1 MRRSLAIFL
10 LAAAFGCGGKS
21 KQDGIALSHDPISVR
36 GWIADVEGSP
46 NAPFHTAETESAR
59 KMELYQST
67 NVWIDGAPYISGGVA
82 ENGSFI
88 LLDVPPGNVT
98 INFAA
103 PGAPDAKLVLQNIP
117 GNADVFVP
125 ALLLKRGGVELLQP
139 ADAKVRMAAQIDKP
153 RPTGRT
159 AILAGH
165 PFPVIDTPMKQ
176 MTDRLDFPKRPSNAA
191 PVATVK

>member
-1 MRRSLAIFL
+1 MRPGFAIL
-10 LAAAFGCGGKS
+10 LLVALGCGGA
-21 KQDGIALSHDPISVR
+21 KQEGLALSREPISVR

-59 KMELYQST
+59 KANIYQST

-103 PGAPDAKLVLQNIP
+103 PGAPDAKLVLQNVP

-139 ADAKVRMAAQIDKP
+139 SETKVRMAARIDKP
-153 RPTGRT
+153 RPNGKT
-159 AILAGH
+159 AILAGR
-165 PFPVIDTPMKQ
+165 PFPVIDTPMGQ
-176 MTDRLDFPKRPSNAA
+176 MTDRLDFPKPPGSSM
-191 PVATVK
+191 PLATVK

>member
-1 MRRSLAIFL
+1 MRRPFLILL
-10 LAAAFGCGGKS
+10 LAALGCGGNA
-21 KQDGIALSHDPISVR
+21 KQDGIVLSHDPISVR

-59 KMELYQST
+59 KANLYQST

-103 PGAPDAKLVLQNIP
+103 PGAPDAKLVLQNVP
-117 GNADVFVP
+117 GNADVFIP

-139 ADAKVRMAAQIDKP
+139 AETKVRMAAKVDKP
-153 RPTGRT
+153 RPTGKT
-159 AILAGH
+159 AILGGH
-165 PFPVIDTPMKQ
+165 PFPVIDTPMAQ
-176 MTDRLDFPKRPSNAA
+176 MTDRLDFPKPPGNSV
-191 PVATVK
+191 PLATVK